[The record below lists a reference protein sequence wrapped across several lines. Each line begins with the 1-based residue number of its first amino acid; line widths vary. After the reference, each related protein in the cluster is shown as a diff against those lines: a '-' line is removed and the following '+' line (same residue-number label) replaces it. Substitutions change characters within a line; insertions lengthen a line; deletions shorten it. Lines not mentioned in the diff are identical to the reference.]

1 MTSLDSLSCRQTV
14 CHLPE
19 PQLLHGYSIPSTLQ
33 IAESAVIAARC
44 GVTTVG
50 DFRVAD
56 IALGG
61 QGAPLVPYLDRIILG
76 KHYQLRHSHTYTR
89 THACVHTHTVL
100 CRQTGKVGMLLNI
113 GGISNITVLLPLS
126 MELIGFDC
134 GPGEGSCDHS

>member
-1 MTSLDSLSCRQTV
+1 M

-76 KHYQLRHSHTYTR
+76 KHYQLRHSHS
-89 THACVHTHTVL
+89 HTHTHTHMHAHTHTL
-100 CRQTGKVGMLLNI
+100 CYAGKQGRWV
-113 GGISNITVLLPLS
+113 
-126 MELIGFDC
+126 C
-134 GPGEGSCDHS
+134 Y